1 MTLQEIIAIFDA
13 KPAGKDY
20 AANCPAHN
28 DSTPS
33 LSIASGNNGG
43 IVMKCH
49 AGCPTEKVL
58 AAKGLKLA
66 DLMPDKPITI
76 TPIIPK
82 ISEVYDY
89 TDADGKLI
97 FQVVRYAP
105 KTFKQRR
112 PNPKNPAEWLW
123 NLSDVIRPL
132 YRLPDILKAK
142 AEDKIIFLAEG
153 EKDAN
158 ALIKLGVHA
167 TCNSGGAC
175 KWTSQYTKILTNA
188 HVVNISHKDDAGR
201 KHSLLVANALF
212 GKAADITIVELP
224 DRNDCSVNDAYDW
237 IQAGGTLEEFQ
248 KIINDAKEW
257 TPLVNFEG
265 TQSTLNTANTI
276 DLQARFFQIQMAKG
290 LTPGERYGLMA
301 KVVMEKLH
309 ACGRFF
315 FHAEHRDFATAMFF
329 DGHRKLLLPIANDQ
343 FLAWLSALIGINRT
357 EKAFQFILAAV
368 QDEAL
373 TGKTTG
379 LLPESFWA
387 SRPGS
392 VYISNG
398 DGHLVKITSEG
409 STLVDNGTDEV
420 LFPSGD
426 TLKPWKLIEPKN
438 PFEYCTLF
446 KSMSTTAPHGKLL
459 FELWVCAMASN
470 QRTKPPLVLSGPVG
484 SGKTRVASGVAE
496 LFGLPPRITAITKN
510 GEEDFWTQQHA
521 GGMVCYDNADTRTDW
536 LADALAAASTD
547 GTREKRRLYTDT
559 ARIIQRARSWAIITS
574 ANPTFAA
581 DAGLADRLLVVRL
594 ERRTDETAESAL
606 SDEIAAN
613 RDAGMSYIADVI
625 SVALSD
631 NVAVPGGI
639 NKRHPDFA
647 SLAVRMGRAIGR
659 EQDAIDALKNAEADK
674 SMFNLENDEV
684 GNAMIE
690 LMNTQNTFEGTAA
703 ELLEQLKTIDSSFE
717 GRMSVKRLAK
727 RLVRLWPHLVSM
739 FDAKQEPGH
748 GGKKTLWFK
757 NKNEI
762 STQNELELD
771 INQEV
776 ATTELL

>member
-1 MTLQEIIAIFDA
+1 MTLNEIISRFDA
-13 KPAGKDY
+13 KRNGKEWV
-20 AANCPAHN
+20 AKCPSHE

-33 LSIASGNNGG
+33 LAINEGSNGG
-43 IVMKCH
+43 VIMTCR
-49 AGCPTEKVL
+49 AGCKIKDVL
-58 AAKGLKLA
+58 ARKNLKLA
-66 DLMPDKPITI
+66 DLMPDKPIT
-76 TPIIPK
+76 PQK
-82 ISEVYDY
+82 KKSEFVEAYDY
-89 TDADGKLI
+89 TDADGKLV
-97 FQVVRYAP
+97 FQVCRMKP
-105 KTFKQRR
+105 KSFPQRH
-112 PNPKNPAEWLW
+112 PNKLNPKEWIW
-123 NLSDVIRPL
+123 NLNGIDRIL
-132 YRLPDILKAK
+132 YRLPEVLKAK
-142 AEDKIIFLAEG
+142 KEDKIIFLAEG

-158 ALIKLGVHA
+158 ALVKLGVCA
-167 TCNSGGAC
+167 TCNSGGAG
-175 KWTSQYTKILTNA
+175 KWLPRYTKTLADA

-201 KHSLLVANALF
+201 KHSLLVANALY
-212 GKAADITIVELP
+212 GKAADVTIIELP
-224 DRNDCSVNDAYDW
+224 DRNGNPVNDAYDW
-237 IQAGGTLEEFQ
+237 IREGGTLDEFQ
-248 KIINDAKEW
+248 KIVNDATEW
-257 TPLVNFEG
+257 TPLVKPEV
-265 TQSTLNTANTI
+265 TKTSSANTI
-276 DLQARFFQIQMAKG
+276 DLQAQFFQIQMAKG
-290 LTPGERYGLMA
+290 LTPGERYNLMS

-329 DGHRKLLLPIANDQ
+329 DGQRKLLLPIANDQ

-357 EKAFQFILAAV
+357 ERSFQFILAAI

-387 SRPGS
+387 ARPGA

-398 DGHLVKITSEG
+398 DGHVVRISAEG
-409 STLVDNGTDEV
+409 PSLVDNGTDEV

-426 TLKPWKLIEPKN
+426 TLKPWQLIEPKN
-438 PFEYCTLF
+438 PFEHCALF

-484 SGKTRVASGVAE
+484 SGKTRIASGVAE
-496 LFGLPPRITAITKN
+496 LFGLSPRITAITKN

-536 LADALAAASTD
+536 LADALAAAATD

-559 ARIIQRARSWAIITS
+559 ARIVQRARSWAIITS

-606 SDEIAAN
+606 SDEIALN
-613 RDAGMSYIADVI
+613 RDAGMSWIADVI
-625 SVALSD
+625 SVALAD
-631 NVAVPGGI
+631 DVAVPGGI

-647 SLAVRMGRAIGR
+647 SLAVKIGRAMGL
-659 EQDAIDALKNAEADK
+659 EQDTMVALKNAEADK

-690 LMNTQNTFEGTAA
+690 LMQTNSSFTGTAA
-703 ELLEQLKTIDSSFE
+703 ELLEQLKTVDPSFE

-727 RLVRLWPHLVSM
+727 RIVRLWPHLVSM

-748 GGKKTLWFK
+748 GGKKTLWFNDK
-757 NKNEI
+757 NSKPV
-762 STQNELELD
+762 QNELELNT
-771 INQEV
+771 NQQVE
-776 ATTELL
+776 EQEFL

>member
-1 MTLQEIIAIFDA
+1 MNINEIISIFNA
-13 KPAGKDY
+13 NKNGNGY
-20 AANCPAHN
+20 MANCPAHD

-33 LSIASGNNGG
+33 LSISTGNNGG

-49 AGCPTEKVL
+49 AGCPTAKVL
-58 AAKGLKLA
+58 AAKNLKLA
-66 DLMPDKPITI
+66 DLMPDKPII
-76 TPIIPK
+76 INPVIPK
-82 ISEVYDY
+82 ILEVYDY

-97 FQVVRYAP
+97 FQVVRYTP
-105 KTFKQRR
+105 KAFKQRR

-123 NLSDVIRPL
+123 NLSDVVRPL
-132 YRLPDILKAK
+132 YRLPDLIKAK
-142 AEDKIIFLAEG
+142 AEDKIIFLTEG

-158 ALIKLGVHA
+158 ALIKLGVRA
-167 TCNSGGAC
+167 TCNSGGAG
-175 KWTSQYTKILTNA
+175 KWTPQYTKTLTNA

-201 KHSLLVANALF
+201 KHSLLIANALY
-212 GKAADITIVELP
+212 GKAADITIIELP
-224 DRNDCSVNDAYDW
+224 DRNGNPVNDAHDW
-237 IQAGGTLEEFQ
+237 IREGGTLTEFQ
-248 KIINDAKEW
+248 KIVNEATEW
-257 TPLVNFEG
+257 TPLVKPEV
-265 TQSTLNTANTI
+265 TKSTSKSTDTI
-276 DLQARFFQIQMAKG
+276 DLQAHFFQIQMAKG
-290 LTPGERYGLMA
+290 LTPGERYNLMA
-301 KVVMEKLH
+301 KVVLEKLH

-315 FHAEHRDFATAMFF
+315 FHTEHRDFATAMFF
-329 DGHRKLLLPIANDQ
+329 DSNRKLLLPIANDQ

-357 EKAFQFILAAV
+357 ERAFQFILAAI

-373 TGKTTG
+373 AGKTTG

-387 SRPGS
+387 SRPNAI
-392 VYISNG
+392 YISNG
-398 DGHLVKITSEG
+398 DGHIVKISAEG

-426 TLKPWKLIEPKN
+426 TLNPWKLVEPKN
-438 PFEYCTLF
+438 PFEHCALF
-446 KSMSTTAPHGKLL
+446 KTMSTIAPHGKIL
-459 FELWVCAMASN
+459 FELWVCSMVSN

-484 SGKTRVASGVAE
+484 SGKTRIASGVAE

-559 ARIIQRARSWAIITS
+559 SRIIQRARSWAIITS

-594 ERRTDETAESAL
+594 ERRIDETAESAL
-606 SDEIAAN
+606 SDEIALN
-613 RDAGMSYIADVI
+613 RDAGMSWIADLL
-625 SVALSD
+625 SVAIADSIP
-631 NVAVPGGI
+631 VPGGM

-647 SLAVRMGRAIGR
+647 NLFVRLGRACGR
-659 EQDAIDALKNAEADK
+659 EQDALDALKNAEADK

-690 LMNTQNTFEGTAA
+690 LMQIQNTFEGTAS

-757 NKNEI
+757 NKNVI
-762 STQNELELD
+762 SFQNELELND
-771 INQEV
+771 NQ
-776 ATTELL
+776 